1 MAQPAIPDQ
10 RPVVRGVVTALLV
23 IAVGGALVVPIYA
36 RSMPKLGAFPF
47 FYWYQLVWVPVV
59 AMLCW
64 LCYILLRTNPAPAA
78 GPVNAGSVNAGPVS
92 AGPVNAGPGD
102 SGGRPR

>member
-1 MAQPAIPDQ
+1 MAQPAAPDT

-47 FYWYQLVWVPVV
+47 FYWYQLAWVPVV
-59 AMLCW
+59 AILCW
-64 LCYILLRTNPAPAA
+64 LCYILLRTKPAPAA
-78 GPVNAGSVNAGPVS
+78 GPINAAPPDRGGPQ
-92 AGPVNAGPGD
+92 
-102 SGGRPR
+102 R

>member
-1 MAQPAIPDQ
+1 MAQPAAPDK
-10 RPVVRGVVTALLV
+10 RPVVPGVVTALLV

-36 RSMPKLGAFPF
+36 RSMPKIGAFPF

-59 AMLCW
+59 AILCW
-64 LCYILLRTNPAPAA
+64 LCYILLRAKPAPAA
-78 GPVNAGSVNAGPVS
+78 GPVNAG
-92 AGPVNAGPGD
+92 PVNAGPGE

>member
-1 MAQPAIPDQ
+1 MAQPAAPAR

-36 RSMPKLGAFPF
+36 RSMPRLGAFPF

-59 AMLCW
+59 ATLCW
-64 LCYILLRTNPAPAA
+64 LCYILLRTKPAPAA
-78 GPVNAGSVNAGPVS
+78 RAVQAGPLD
-92 AGPVNAGPGD
+92 G
-102 SGGRPR
+102 GGRQR